1 MSVSATVPVESSG
14 AVATE
19 SDADPASLV
28 TRAFVLLG
36 AFRSQPVL
44 GVSELARRTGIP
56 RTTVHRLANQLL
68 EVGALS
74 RVGARFRLG
83 PTLFELGNL
92 HYPPKMRETLQPF
105 LDDLQQLSGGD
116 VGLLEPAGRDVIV
129 IQASR
134 ARQSTSKL
142 VKLGTRMPAAS
153 CIGGHVLLAF
163 NSGRASRRSDE
174 IRANGYALDRGVAE
188 PGRNVVAAPV
198 ANRQGRVLGA
208 LMVSVPITA
217 DDDDLGR
224 VVNATLSFA
233 RTLTFAGQTAEVD
246 FLAQARP
253 KVTSPPRLT

>member
-1 MSVSATVPVESSG
+1 MMVVAEQPV
-14 AVATE
+14 VATE
-19 SDADPASLV
+19 PDADPASLV

-56 RTTVHRLANQLL
+56 RTTEHRLANQLL

-153 CIGGHVLLAF
+153 CIGGHVLLAY

-174 IRANGYALDRGVAE
+174 IRSNGYALDRGVAE

-208 LMVSVPITA
+208 LLVSVPITSDE
-217 DDDDLGR
+217 DDFER
-224 VVNATLSFA
+224 VVNATLAFA

-253 KVTSPPRLT
+253 KASTPPRRS